1 MKRYKIL
8 FLCHGNICRSPM
20 AEFIM
25 KDLVKKRNLQDR
37 FIIDS
42 AAVTTEEIGNSI
54 YPPAKRKL
62 YEKGIPFDD
71 HRARLITKKEV
82 EENDMVFVMDNSN
95 LWYLRRILGGEP
107 GANVSL
113 MMECAGTRR
122 DVADPWYTGDF
133 ETTYRDLTQ
142 ACTALIDSLEL

>member
-1 MKRYKIL
+1 MKRYKVL

-25 KDLVKKRNLQDR
+25 KDLVRKRNLQDR

-62 YEKGIPFDD
+62 YEKGILFDD

-113 MMECAGTRR
+113 MMERTGVRR

>member
-1 MKRYKIL
+1 
-8 FLCHGNICRSPM
+8 
-20 AEFIM
+20 M

-42 AAVTTEEIGNSI
+42 AAVTTEEIGNGI

-62 YEKGIPFDD
+62 YEQGIPFDD

-113 MMECAGTRR
+113 MMECAGTTR

-133 ETTYRDLTQ
+133 SATWAD
-142 ACTALIDSLEL
+142 ILEGCQRILEESTC